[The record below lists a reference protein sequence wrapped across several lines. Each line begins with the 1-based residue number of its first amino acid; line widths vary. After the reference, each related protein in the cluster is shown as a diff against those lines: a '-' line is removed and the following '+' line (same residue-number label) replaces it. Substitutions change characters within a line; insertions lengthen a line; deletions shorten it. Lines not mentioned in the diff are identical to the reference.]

1 MNPRLFPLPPGREG
15 DRGRVNKNIT
25 MVQFKKEEQE
35 KPDFRDRLA
44 TIDEKGSRVWVYA
57 KRSKGRLTKW
67 RNIVGFAL
75 MAFFF
80 TAPFIRLHGEP
91 LLLLNFIDREIVI
104 LGVRFWPQDFHL
116 FFLAMISLMVF
127 VILFTVTFG
136 RLFCGWACPQTVFME
151 LIFRRIEYWIE
162 GDAYHQKQLD
172 KQPWNA
178 NKLFRKAL
186 KHIVFYVISFIIG
199 NFFLMYIIGSEA
211 WGKLITESPS
221 EHIAGLSGMLVF
233 SAIFYF
239 IFSWFREQVCTIVC
253 PYGRLQGVLL
263 DRNSIIITYD
273 YKRGEPRG
281 TFFKGED
288 REKAGKGSCI
298 NCTQC
303 VQVCP
308 TGIDIRNG
316 TQLECINCAC
326 CIDACNHMMD
336 STNQPRGLI
345 RYASEKIIAEGDR
358 VKFNP
363 RTLAYSAVLVIL
375 LGVITFALT
384 AREPI
389 EATILRAPGMLYQ
402 EPEPGKF
409 SNLYTIK
416 LVNKTKENLPVE
428 IKLLS
433 PQGII
438 QIIGNDIKV
447 KEQTVGESA
456 FFLLLDKS
464 IVTSA
469 KNPVKF
475 GVYSNGKLIQEV
487 NSTFVGPDKP

>member
-1 MNPRLFPLPPGREG
+1 
-15 DRGRVNKNIT
+15 
-25 MVQFKKEEQE
+25 MVQFKKEEKE
-35 KPDFRDRLA
+35 KSDFRDRLA

-57 KRSKGRLTKW
+57 KKPKGSLTFW

-75 MAFFF
+75 LIFFF
-80 TAPFIRLHGEP
+80 AAPFIRIHGEP
-91 LLLLNFIDREIVI
+91 LLLLNFIEREIVL

-127 VILFTVTFG
+127 IILFTVTFG
-136 RLFCGWACPQTVFME
+136 RIWCGWACPQTVFME

-162 GDAYHQKQLD
+162 GDAYHQKHLD
-172 KQPWNA
+172 KQPWNVS
-178 NKLFRKAL
+178 KIFKKSIKHLLFFGIA
-186 KHIVFYVISFIIG
+186 FIIG

-211 WGKLITESPS
+211 WKDLVTGDPS
-221 EHIAGLSGMLVF
+221 EHLAGLVSMLVF
-233 SAIFYF
+233 SGIFYF

-263 DRNSIIITYD
+263 DRNSIIISYD

-288 REKAGKGSCI
+288 REKTDKGSCI

-326 CIDACNHMMD
+326 CIDACNAMMEA
-336 STNQPRGLI
+336 TNQPKGLI
-345 RYASEKIIAEGDR
+345 RYASEKSISE
-358 VKFNP
+358 VEELKFNA

-375 LGVITFALT
+375 LGVFSYAMT
-384 AREPI
+384 ARKPI

-402 EPEPGKF
+402 EPEPGKI
-409 SNLYTIK
+409 SNLYNIK
-416 LVNKTKENLPVE
+416 LVNKTNQDLPVE
-428 IKLLS
+428 LKSLS
-433 PQGII
+433 HQGII
-438 QIIGNDIKV
+438 QIIGNDINV
-447 KEQTVGESA
+447 KKQTVGESV
-456 FFLLLDKS
+456 FFLTLNREAVASDK
-464 IVTSA
+464 T
-469 KNPVKF
+469 PVKF
-475 GVYSNGKLIQEV
+475 GIYSEGKLIEEIT
-487 NSTFVGPDKP
+487 STFLGPNQP